1 MNSLSQYKRQAIA
14 VAVLSLFAQHGWA
27 TITTSQNVTEN
38 ITVEADQKVQNGVT
52 EYDNRYAGI
61 IADDGKLE
69 ISVAEGALLT
79 VDGDLAAGGD
89 DRLFGVY
96 AGRGDSLV
104 LNGDL
109 TIDLN
114 SAEGAQLFRIYGD
127 VDVNGTV
134 TAVAQA
140 GSSTSVTAVGVDV
153 RPDGDNVKTVTFRGD
168 VTSIKAKSQGAR
180 VLGVQNFN
188 TNGSTVNFNAERTE
202 IYAENNA
209 SANSLTQGVLNYQ
222 ATTNFNGNTLISVK
236 GGVKD
241 TYGVDVQCDPG
252 NSNDTVV
259 NFTGDETDIV
269 VSATG
274 AVYAVRPSGVPGS
287 INFSGKEINISATST
302 DSYAFGVYA
311 QYGGE
316 MNVTNPDATVTIDVK
331 AKQDAYGIYNST
343 YGGSNTFQFGSVNI
357 EAPLTITVESSTRA
371 VGVSNSVYVGDTV
384 HVVNED
390 DGLFLKGGATIT
402 VTADGADAV
411 AVGVEA
417 ANTQNGALAPTAQ
430 TVIENLTLSVEG
442 INGATAAG
450 ITGSDNALITISGN
464 SKVVATGE
472 SASGLVLSDSS
483 LTTAGSLDVSGATVG
498 ISLDENSTVTVEQN
512 SILSTNSMQS
522 TGKTVLTNHSTLSVT
537 GAVGATSVLGS
548 VSADNSSVNVG
559 AGKYEISE
567 FVGEEKSICFTNLA
581 QNEGVHVSGITG
593 AINAVATGV
602 SNDQYANAREA
613 AEALA
618 NALNLDG
625 ASAGNTVE
633 IEQGAVNNGL
643 VAELNENNELVN
655 LRETENTT
663 MASFGSVAL
672 LGAFQWRHDMN
683 DLTKRM
689 GELRDSPQGVGTW
702 ARLYGS
708 DQEYNGTE
716 SKNTSVQIGADCDVG
731 AGWKAGAAFTYTNGT
746 SDFSNGEADHEAFG
760 FALYGTWLADNGQFV
775 DLIAKYSRL
784 DTDFSI
790 DAMNG
795 SYDNNAWSISA
806 EYGWHLK
813 FSDLAFVEPQV
824 EVTYGTVFGDDVRAS
839 NGVKLE
845 QDDFTSLIGRIGIR
859 GGFYFP
865 EKKGNLYARF
875 SVLHDFDGEM
885 ETEASHGRA
894 HNVVKDDLGGTWV
907 EYGVGANFRLSDVTY
922 TYVDLERN
930 SGGEVKENWR
940 WNVGLRHVF

>member
-180 VLGVQNFN
+180 VLGVQNFD

-331 AKQDAYGIYNST
+331 AKQDANGIYNST

-498 ISLDENSTVTVEQN
+498 ISLDDRRDRW
-512 SILSTNSMQS
+512 
-522 TGKTVLTNHSTLSVT
+522 
-537 GAVGATSVLGS
+537 VGAIEKEGLTWRQ
-548 VSADNSSVNVG
+548 VSSLKGRGDCPV
-559 AGKYEISE
+559 
-567 FVGEEKSICFTNLA
+567 
-581 QNEGVHVSGITG
+581 
-593 AINAVATGV
+593 
-602 SNDQYANAREA
+602 
-613 AEALA
+613 
-618 NALNLDG
+618 
-625 ASAGNTVE
+625 
-633 IEQGAVNNGL
+633 
-643 VAELNENNELVN
+643 
-655 LRETENTT
+655 
-663 MASFGSVAL
+663 
-672 LGAFQWRHDMN
+672 
-683 DLTKRM
+683 
-689 GELRDSPQGVGTW
+689 
-702 ARLYGS
+702 ARLY
-708 DQEYNGTE
+708 Q
-716 SKNTSVQIGADCDVG
+716 VIGIPKLYIIDGEGKIVANDLR
-731 AGWKAGAAFTYTNGT
+731 
-746 SDFSNGEADHEAFG
+746 GEALKEKIDE
-760 FALYGTWLADNGQFV
+760 L
-775 DLIAKYSRL
+775 
-784 DTDFSI
+784 FS
-790 DAMNG
+790 
-795 SYDNNAWSISA
+795 
-806 EYGWHLK
+806 
-813 FSDLAFVEPQV
+813 
-824 EVTYGTVFGDDVRAS
+824 
-839 NGVKLE
+839 
-845 QDDFTSLIGRIGIR
+845 
-859 GGFYFP
+859 
-865 EKKGNLYARF
+865 EK
-875 SVLHDFDGEM
+875 
-885 ETEASHGRA
+885 
-894 HNVVKDDLGGTWV
+894 
-907 EYGVGANFRLSDVTY
+907 
-922 TYVDLERN
+922 
-930 SGGEVKENWR
+930 
-940 WNVGLRHVF
+940 